1 MKELK
6 LGMNLSFFISLSI
19 IAFTLL
25 VLDAL
30 IVPERISMVSFVQL
44 TLSAAIMFYIV
55 TGLWAIF
62 SGQSRVIICNQGV
75 VYHSLLGQ
83 KHYIPAEEVE
93 KISVER
99 LLWFSY
105 TKLYLTSG
113 VLRIWSFKPNLAQ
126 QQSLK
131 LLGYI

>member
-19 IAFTLL
+19 IALSLL
-25 VLDAL
+25 ILDTL
-30 IVPERISMVSFVQL
+30 IVSEKISLISFAQL
-44 TLSAAIMFYIV
+44 TLSAAIMFYIIMGV
-55 TGLWAIF
+55 WAIF

-83 KHYIPAEEVE
+83 KHYIPSEEVE

-105 TKLYLTSG
+105 TKLYLATG

-131 LLGYI
+131 LLGYV

>member
-6 LGMNLSFFISLSI
+6 LGMNLPFFISLSI

-25 VLDAL
+25 VLDTL
-30 IVPERISMVSFVQL
+30 IVSERISLVSFVQL
-44 TLSAAIMFYIV
+44 TLSAAIMFYIA

-62 SGQSRVIICNQGV
+62 NGQSRVIICNQGV
-75 VYHSLLGQ
+75 VYHSLFGQ